1 MTAELTSEQIVTNL
15 LISNEILKP
24 KNVYANISSGNDLGE
39 FLNKLP
45 EIDSN
50 KPISR
55 YTFIDLENGW
65 IC

>member
-55 YTFIDLENGW
+55 NTFIDLENGW